1 MVVRYRD
8 GNVPQVE
15 LDPALGEE
23 IDVAPAAV
31 CRHLD
36 GAQLTPALEA
46 AWQPVR
52 RLNRYVEEQA
62 PWVLAKDPR
71 RAGDLDRTLAS
82 LVEGLRVVAV
92 VLLPWLPDT
101 MGRLLDALGARDRSL
116 AAARYGAEVPTS
128 VERLAPLFPKVEQI
142 EDAA

>member
-1 MVVRYRD
+1 
-8 GNVPQVE
+8 VPQVE
-15 LDPALGEE
+15 LDPALGAE
-23 IDVAPAAV
+23 IDVAPVEV

-36 GAQLTPALEA
+36 GAQLSPALEA

-62 PWVLAKDPR
+62 PWALAKDPDG
-71 RAGDLDRTLAS
+71 AAHLDRTLAS
-82 LVEGLRVVAV
+82 LVEGVRVVAL
-92 VLLPWLPDT
+92 VLLPWLPET

-116 AAARYGAEVPTS
+116 AAARYGAELPTS

-142 EDAA
+142 EAPA